1 MSANTWT
8 TPDQR
13 DFLSERWPE
22 YWQIHASG
30 GARYEDFWARL
41 MQDWFTTFPELKIL
55 FPDVDNENILTP
67 EERIKL
73 SSAVK
78 ARVNVSFILS

>member
-1 MSANTWT
+1 
-8 TPDQR
+8 
-13 DFLSERWPE
+13 
-22 YWQIHASG
+22 
-30 GARYEDFWARL
+30 